1 MDELRNTFHKL
12 CPKNDDVIDTYLSAN
27 RILTA
32 VRTLPRQL
40 STNEAKWWTKKKKNS
55 M

>member
-27 RILTA
+27 
-32 VRTLPRQL
+32 
-40 STNEAKWWTKKKKNS
+40 EAKWWTKKKKNS